1 MKPARQG
8 MNGSFALNQSIIPSF
23 HHSFL
28 FSGQKIVKG
37 FLLQSLR
44 KIDRF
49 FSRLSSWVKG
59 LLGYTPN
66 WPVMVATYRGYG
78 RRERVY
84 LRGRVLKDRRIIARN
99 VNSRWRAL
107 INNYK
112 RFSSREVEGASL
124 RLRIGENGLALVTD
138 KEGYF
143 QFDGTLPVP
152 LPASEEP
159 WRQARIE
166 VTATPLREV
175 DVQAAGSLL
184 VPPPRAEFG
193 IISDIDDTVLQTDVT
208 SLLKLRVLYHTLMK
222 SAALRQSFSQAA
234 AFFQALHRGKQGV
247 PGNPV
252 FYVSNSPWN
261 LYDLLEEFL
270 SLNGLPDGPIMLR
283 DFGIPYQQHP
293 QDYKGHKHS
302 SIVRI
307 LKTYPELPFI
317 LIGDSGEKDAYIYWA
332 VAQEFPGR
340 IAATY
345 IRDVRSGRRA
355 RRITRFIEK
364 AGADIQLVQGYAEAA
379 KDAAGRGLIRF
390 EIFER
395 FRKEKVL

>member
-1 MKPARQG
+1 MKRFFLQLAR
-8 MNGSFALNQSIIPSF
+8 NT
-23 HHSFL
+23 
-28 FSGQKIVKG
+28 
-37 FLLQSLR
+37 
-44 KIDRF
+44 DRF
-49 FSRLSSWVKG
+49 FSRLWRWLRNRTG
-59 LLGYTPN
+59 RIPN
-66 WPVMVATYRGYG
+66 WPVMVAAYRGYG

-84 LRGRVLKDRRIIARN
+84 LKGRVLKDRRIIARN

-112 RFSSREVEGASL
+112 RFSSREIGGA
-124 RLRIGENGLALVTD
+124 RLSVNIGDNELDLVTD
-138 KEGYF
+138 EEGYF
-143 QFDGTLPVP
+143 QFDGQ
-152 LPASEEP
+152 LPAALPESEAQ
-159 WRQARIE
+159 WRKVAIT
-166 VTATPLREV
+166 VNSTPLRTV
-175 DVQAAGSLL
+175 DVRAESQLL

-193 IISDIDDTVLQTDVT
+193 VISDIDDTVLQTDVT
-208 SLLKLRVLYHTLMK
+208 SLLKLRLLYHTLLK

-234 AFFQALHRGKQGV
+234 AFFQALHYGRQEAA
-247 PGNPV
+247 GNPV

-270 SLNGLPDGPIMLR
+270 GLNGLPDGPILLR
-283 DFGIPYQQHP
+283 DFGVPYQDRP
-293 QDYKGHKHS
+293 RNYKGHKHH

-307 LKTYPELPFI
+307 LKTYPELPFV

-355 RRITRFIEK
+355 RRIARFV
-364 AGADIQLVQGYAEAA
+364 ARTGADIQLVAGYAEAA
-379 KDAAGRGLIRF
+379 KDAARRGLIRLDV
-390 EIFER
+390 FER

>member
-1 MKPARQG
+1 MRA
-8 MNGSFALNQSIIPSF
+8 
-23 HHSFL
+23 
-28 FSGQKIVKG
+28 
-37 FLLQSLR
+37 
-44 KIDRF
+44 
-49 FSRLSSWVKG
+49 

-78 RRERVY
+78 RREQVF
-84 LRGRVLKDRRIIARN
+84 LKGRVLKDRRIIARN

-112 RFSSREVEGASL
+112 RFSSREIEGATL
-124 RLRIGENGLALVTD
+124 RVRIGKNELPLTTD
-138 KEGYF
+138 AEGYF
-143 QFDGTLPVP
+143 QFDGELPAP
-152 LPASEEP
+152 LPGSEEP
-159 WRQARIE
+159 WRQAQIE
-166 VTATPLREV
+166 VTATPLRQV
-175 DVQAAGSLL
+175 DVQASGSLL

-193 IISDIDDTVLQTDVT
+193 VISDIDDTVLQTDVT
-208 SLLKLRVLYHTLMK
+208 SLLKLRVLYHTLLK

-234 AFFQALHRGKQGV
+234 AFFQALHRGNRGQ

-270 SLNGLPDGPIMLR
+270 SLNGLPDGPILLR
-283 DFGIPYQQHP
+283 DFGLPYQERP
-293 QDYKGHKHS
+293 SNYRGHKHS

-307 LKTYPELPFI
+307 LKTYPELPFV
-317 LIGDSGEKDAYIYWA
+317 LIGDSGEKDAYIYWS

-355 RRITRFIEK
+355 RRIARFVAK
-364 AGADIQLVQGYAEAA
+364 TGADIRMVQGYAEAA
-379 KDAAGRGLIRF
+379 GDAAGRGLIQM

-395 FRKEKVL
+395 FRKEKLL